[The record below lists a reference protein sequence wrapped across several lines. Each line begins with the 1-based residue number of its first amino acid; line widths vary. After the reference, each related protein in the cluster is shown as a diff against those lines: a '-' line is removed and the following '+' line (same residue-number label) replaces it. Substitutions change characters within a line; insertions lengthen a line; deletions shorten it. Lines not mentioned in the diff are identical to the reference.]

1 MPETA
6 AVLVKVLRRALEEQL
21 AASIAQPAWLNARSH
36 QHDAKADTAG
46 SGQLGQAKPEKA
58 QRKAQLVLDATAE
71 FLKLGTGG
79 NNF

>member
-21 AASIAQPAWLNARSH
+21 AASIAQPTWLNALSH
-36 QHDAKADTAG
+36 HDAETSTVAEE
-46 SGQLGQAKPEKA
+46 GQLGQIKSEKA

-71 FLKLGTGG
+71 FLKLGTGH
-79 NNF
+79 NN